1 MRIYRLIG
9 ILSVL
14 LQEEQTTASRLAE
27 MFEVSKRTIHRDI
40 DDLCM
45 AGIPIMTVQGSGG
58 GIRIMD
64 GYRMDRT
71 VLSSK
76 DMQMILA
83 GLKSLESVS
92 GSSYFTQLMEKMQI
106 GSSGMIQGGQS
117 ILIDLSSWYK
127 EALVPKIEII
137 QKAIENR
144 HLIGFMYYGPS
155 HECMRSIEPYYLVF
169 HWSHWYV
176 WGWCTKRCDY
186 RLFKLNRM
194 EDICV
199 KDEEYT
205 VRNAPVPDLSS
216 HKIFP
221 KGEHVR
227 ILFSKEMKWRLIEEF
242 GPHCFTQTEDGR
254 LLFESDEMDRD
265 NLVTWLMTFGGNAEV
280 IEPEELKE
288 QLCCE
293 AEKIM
298 HIYRKGNKHGV

>member
-106 GSSGMIQGGQS
+106 GSFGMIQGGQS

-127 EALVPKIEII
+127 EALVPKIEMI

-194 EDICV
+194 EEICV

-227 ILFSKEMKWRLIEEF
+227 VLFSKEMKWRLIEEF
-242 GPHCFTQTEDGR
+242 GPHCFTLTEDGR

-280 IEPEELKE
+280 IEPHELKQ

-298 HIYRKGNKHGV
+298 HIYRKGNNHGV